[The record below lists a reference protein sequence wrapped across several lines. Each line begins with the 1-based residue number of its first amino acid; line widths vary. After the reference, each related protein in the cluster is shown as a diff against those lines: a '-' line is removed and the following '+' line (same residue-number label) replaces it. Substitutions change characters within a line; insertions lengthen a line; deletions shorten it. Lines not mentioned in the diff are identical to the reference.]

1 MFHNKKIT
9 DEDMFLLFKHKYR
22 YEISAGKDDKISIFK
37 DWFCLFDA
45 LNQLKQMSTD
55 SVVLGESSF
64 QNSEELRELFFTL
77 CRANQTIFN
86 YKHEIHFD
94 LFNIFKSSLDVYD
107 KENVTN
113 TKNSFLHSLSISLD
127 TGVRFPVEQ
136 SLHFYSIFK
145 NQLAIRPITY
155 GMCSLRDQIL
165 SIAQQDVKEL
175 FKRYGGLYVFNVS
188 YQFRHASTITS
199 KDEIF
204 ELFKDAQLI
213 EQHIV
218 SDRGL
223 LKVLF
228 NFEDD
233 GVHGCLLNCI
243 VIYPLQLYKNTNG
256 ALAQL
261 QRMTENCAESSDVQ
275 FQDLGPL
282 FKKNC
287 GKDIVGVIDD
297 NEKLENFLY
306 WSIGSFYRYE
316 DFFHYCIPSIC
327 NDYIHKQVMTPWTI
341 MSQVSRI
348 GVKPKPLHITQDKLM
363 NFIKDKNKVWSIS
376 VLPKVQRQQ
385 LIVDEV
391 LLVEVPYEFDHG
403 KYLTGEILYF
413 LNVFYTYLK
422 ISSEAFF
429 HFEILD
435 DVIVDMKPSRIGR
448 QLIYLISLFSQQSNL
463 ISEIEYLQSKL
474 NTQFHLLFKTA
485 LWATIKEL
493 AHRGSAV
500 LTQIETFGRLN
511 LFSKYYKSGE
521 LGSVLLEEEPNT
533 YLSIDPDKELDKDL
547 ISFRRRYKDAQVSFG
562 ELLKSDQ
569 LICRF
574 KFYADVSG
582 EAFLDKKEVFAQNFT
597 EFLRKYRRNSILRNL
612 KGYFLIWL
620 NNPHREAF
628 GDKSIEPYV
637 DVIFVM
643 ECEYGFDI
651 QSFSQKLK
659 VKWEE
664 FKGKKSCANENEE
677 SFKTR
682 GLMCEAVMCS
692 DESLNSKAI
701 LFEKE
706 NRKLKKALLEKLLL
720 YFTYRHFY
728 LPKLYDDLTDK
739 RTKMFSK
746 GH

>member
-1 MFHNKKIT
+1 MFDNKKIT
-9 DEDMFLLFKHKYR
+9 DEEMFLLFKHKYQ
-22 YEISAGKDDKISIFK
+22 YEICAGKDDEISIFK

-55 SVVLGESSF
+55 NAFLEEFFF
-64 QNSEELRELFFTL
+64 QNSEKLRELFFTL
-77 CRANQTIFN
+77 CRASQTIFN

-94 LFNIFKSSLDVYD
+94 LFNIFKSSLDEYD
-107 KENVTN
+107 KENVATSEN
-113 TKNSFLHSLSISLD
+113 AFLHSLQRSLD
-127 TGVRFPVEQ
+127 TGVRLPVEQ
-136 SLHFYSIFK
+136 YLHFYSIFK
-145 NQLAIRPITY
+145 NQLAIRPITN
-155 GMCSLRDQIL
+155 GMYSLRDQTL
-165 SIAQQDVKEL
+165 FSAQQKIGEL

-188 YQFRHASTITS
+188 YQFRHASTVTS
-199 KDEIF
+199 KDKIL
-204 ELFKDAQLI
+204 ELFKDVELI
-213 EQHIV
+213 EQNIV

-261 QRMTENCAESSDVQ
+261 QRVAENCAENSNVR

-282 FKKNC
+282 FKKIC

-316 DFFHYCIPSIC
+316 DFFHYCIPSIR

-348 GVKPKPLHITQDKLM
+348 GVKPKPLQLTQDKLM

-391 LLVEVPYEFDHG
+391 LLVEMSYEFGDG
-403 KYLTGEILYF
+403 KNLTGEILYF
-413 LNVFYTYLK
+413 LDVFYAYLK
-422 ISSEAFF
+422 INSEAFF
-429 HFEILD
+429 HFEVLD
-435 DVIVDMKPSRIGR
+435 DVIVDMKLSRMGR

-463 ISEIEYLQSKL
+463 INEIEDFKYKL
-474 NTQFHLLFKTA
+474 NIQFHLLFKTA
-485 LWATIKEL
+485 LWEKIKEL

-511 LFSKYYKSGE
+511 QFSKSYKTGE
-521 LGSVLLEEEPNT
+521 LGPMLLQMPST
-533 YLSIDPDKELDKDL
+533 YLSIDLDKELDKDL
-547 ISFRRRYKDAQVSFG
+547 ISFRRRYKDAQESFA

-582 EAFLDKKEVFAQNFT
+582 ESFLDKKEVFAKNFT
-597 EFLRKYRRNSILRNL
+597 EFLRKYRRNSVLRNL
-612 KGYFLIWL
+612 KGYFLVWL
-620 NNPHREAF
+620 NNPHREVF

-643 ECEYGFDI
+643 ECEYRFDI
-651 QSFSQKLK
+651 QSFLQELSD
-659 VKWEE
+659 KWIN
-664 FKGKKSCANENEE
+664 FKGKSSCTDEDGKLFRALNLKCEP
-677 SFKTR
+677 
-682 GLMCEAVMCS
+682 LMYS
-692 DESLNSKAI
+692 DESLNSRPI
-701 LFEKE
+701 LFDKK

-728 LPKLYDDLTDK
+728 LPKVYDDLTDK

>member
-1 MFHNKKIT
+1 MFDNKKIT
-9 DEDMFLLFKHKYR
+9 DEDIFLLFKHKYLHKIGDA
-22 YEISAGKDDKISIFK
+22 EDDEISIFK

-55 SVVLGESSF
+55 NAFLEEASF
-64 QNSEELRELFFTL
+64 QNSEKLRELFFTL
-77 CRANQTIFN
+77 CCANQTIFN

-94 LFNIFKSSLDVYD
+94 LFNIFKSSLDEYD
-107 KENVTN
+107 KGNVTN
-113 TKNSFLHSLSISLD
+113 TKNAFLYSLQIYLD
-127 TGVRFPVEQ
+127 TGVRFPVQ
-136 SLHFYSIFK
+136 HCLRFYSIFK
-145 NQLAIRPITY
+145 NQLAIHSIKNGTH
-155 GMCSLRDQIL
+155 STKDQTL
-165 SIAQQDVKEL
+165 FFAQQDVREL
-175 FKRYGGLYVFNVS
+175 FKRYGGLYVFNVC
-188 YQFRHASTITS
+188 YQFRHASTMTS
-199 KDEIF
+199 KDEIL
-204 ELFKDAQLI
+204 ELFKDVQLI
-213 EQHIV
+213 EQQIV

-233 GVHGCLLNCI
+233 GVHGCLLKCI

-256 ALAQL
+256 ARTQL
-261 QRMTENCAESSDVQ
+261 QRMAESSDVG

-282 FKKNC
+282 FKKIC

-297 NEKLENFLY
+297 NEKLEIFLY

-316 DFFHYCIPSIC
+316 DFFHYCTPSIH
-327 NDYIHKQVMTPWTI
+327 NDYIHKQVITPWTI

-348 GVKPKPLHITQDKLM
+348 GVMPKPLHITQDKLM

-391 LLVEVPYEFDHG
+391 FLVEMPYEFDHG
-403 KYLTGEILYF
+403 KNLTGEILYF

-429 HFEILD
+429 HFEVLE
-435 DVIVDMKPSRIGR
+435 DVIVDMKPSRMGR

-463 ISEIEYLQSKL
+463 INEIEYFQSKL
-474 NTQFHLLFKTA
+474 NTQFHVLFKTA

-500 LTQIETFGRLN
+500 LTQIETLGRLN
-511 LFSKYYKSGE
+511 QFSKYYKSGE
-521 LGSVLLEEEPNT
+521 LGSVLLEEPTT
-533 YLSIDPDKELDKDL
+533 YLSIDPDKDL
-547 ISFRRRYKDAQVSFG
+547 ILFRRRYKDAQVSFG

-582 EAFLDKKEVFAQNFT
+582 ESFLDKKEVFAKNFT
-597 EFLRKYRRNSILRNL
+597 EFLRKYRRNSILKNL
-612 KGYFLIWL
+612 KGYFLVWL

-628 GDKSIEPYV
+628 GNKSIEPYV
-637 DVIFVM
+637 DIIFVM

-659 VKWEE
+659 LKWITFE
-664 FKGKKSCANENEE
+664 GKKSCANEKL
-677 SFKTR
+677 FKTQN
-682 GLMCEAVMCS
+682 LMCEAVMYS

-701 LFEKE
+701 LFEKK

-728 LPKLYDDLTDK
+728 LPKLYDDLIHK
-739 RTKMFSK
+739 KIKMFSK